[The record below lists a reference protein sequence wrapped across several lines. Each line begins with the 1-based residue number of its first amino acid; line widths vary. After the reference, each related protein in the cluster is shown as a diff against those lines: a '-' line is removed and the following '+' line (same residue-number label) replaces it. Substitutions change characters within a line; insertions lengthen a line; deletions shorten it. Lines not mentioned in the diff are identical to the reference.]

1 MILLLCVY
9 IIANLFGF
17 LFIENDLLKVLEA
30 ITMVTDWYE
39 LGLKLGLNVDILEK
53 IENDCCSVKE
63 CQRKM
68 ILKWLNT
75 GCACWSS
82 LVEALNSPLVNRQ
95 GIAKLITKDH
105 LHMS

>member
-1 MILLLCVY
+1 MILLLFCVY
-9 IIANLFGF
+9 IIFYF

-30 ITMVTDWYE
+30 ITTVTDWYE
-39 LGLKLGLNVDILEK
+39 LGLKLGLNVDILQK
-53 IENDCCSVKE
+53 IETDCRSVKE

-75 GCACWSS
+75 GSACWSS
-82 LVEALNSPLVNRQ
+82 LVKALNSPLVDRQ
-95 GIAKLITKDH
+95 GIVKQITKDH

>member
-1 MILLLCVY
+1 MILLLFCIY
-9 IIANLFGF
+9 IIANLFCF
-17 LFIENDLLKVLEA
+17 LFIENDLLEA

-39 LGLKLGLNVDILEK
+39 LGLKLGLNVDILQK
-53 IENDCCSVKE
+53 IETDCRSVKE

-75 GCACWSS
+75 GSACWSS
-82 LVEALNSPLVNRQ
+82 LVKALNSPLVDRQ
-95 GIAKLITKDH
+95 GIVKQITKDH